1 MSRKETT
8 PSRQQQQKNQKL
20 RRMTV
25 KDKLDTT
32 AKPESPLFIPM
43 LLNHYLQG
51 LSNVTIRDKQNT
63 KNRRRIHV
71 LHQHLKESFDQGKKW
86 RIHRHCRFR
95 LQQMVQYILVEFRG
109 VLFRKAPSSNE
120 MRGKNQDSLTEQ
132 VLPKVINLSSRSL
145 TEHEINLLKK
155 GLKFCPTPKSD
166 KKELECDVLR
176 FCRQLRL
183 EEKYFSDN
191 YDQSTENVPLVRNK
205 STHNPP
211 KCDDIVLEETISRLK
226 KHPLPI
232 QNRKSNLS
240 YQLRKAQEN
249 LAQDKTIIIKEVDKG
264 GAVVVM
270 DTDYYA
276 KKIREMLSNEEFY
289 NECNSEQDEMTF
301 EQIVNLV
308 NREGGEL
315 LNEEIDYLT
324 NFSFKTS
331 YFYGLPKIHK
341 SSQIANAIK

>member
-1 MSRKETT
+1 M
-8 PSRQQQQKNQKL
+8 
-20 RRMTV
+20 
-25 KDKLDTT
+25 
-32 AKPESPLFIPM
+32 
-43 LLNHYLQG
+43 
-51 LSNVTIRDKQNT
+51 
-63 KNRRRIHV
+63 
-71 LHQHLKESFDQGKKW
+71 
-86 RIHRHCRFR
+86 
-95 LQQMVQYILVEFRG
+95 
-109 VLFRKAPSSNE
+109 
-120 MRGKNQDSLTEQ
+120 TEQ

-205 STHNPP
+205 STYNPP

-276 KKIREMLSNEEFY
+276 KRIREMLSNEEFY

-301 EQIVNLV
+301 KEIVNLV